1 MFLNALRMH
10 CVLLPGMILVAGCQ
24 SSTDSDSENTTKLPR
39 PVSVSSLQL
48 TAATAGELRV
58 NASVDSWKT
67 DKISA
72 EVAGQIEW
80 VEEQNALITGTD
92 KMWFRKEG
100 IVLEEGS
107 TANDY
112 VGDPIARIDDEVYRL
127 RVSSAEDQIARTLQ
141 KIKSSESNI
150 ENLLP
155 AQIRAAQADEKLA
168 GIELERSQ
176 QLFAEQATAQAEVD
190 RYQAKYDNAVSVV
203 AQLQSSLEVEKIN
216 LQSLEI
222 EKQQNEKSLLDAKI
236 NLRNCVVYSRF
247 NGQLT
252 SVEVVAG
259 SNVTPGQAIAT
270 VQMMNP
276 IKIEFEASSET
287 SRLLRGRKLV
297 TVQLPNSRGADSTR
311 QASLFEIDSVAD
323 PQTRTYTV
331 KLLMIND
338 NLGGLS
344 DSGASNAQ
352 PSTPGNSK
360 PGESAV
366 DNKPVDGRTLRA
378 PAPLD
383 LPFFKGGIDEKSGV
397 ALEAWIIDLDGP
409 QPFLL
414 KVENYEEGTVLPKNR
429 VLSVRKV
436 PVKVNPRRMLFY
448 GDFYYRQVTIL
459 DPGQLDPQRDYV
471 IPRLIQPENEQAWL
485 EKMRDWQVGKS
496 YRILVDDASQ
506 WLLRPGDLVEVN
518 IGERNTAP
526 EMSVPMSAILHEDGR
541 YYLFLVPPGSKPGE
555 VVPTERKEI
564 IILDDLSR
572 EPIQRTSTMLRIG
585 SSQESE
591 SLADRQYVTRGAHY
605 LRDGETVKIVAEG
618 N

>member
-58 NASVDSWKT
+58 NASVDSWKA

-80 VEEQNALITGTD
+80 VEEQNALISGTD

-222 EKQQNEKSLLDAKI
+222 EKQQIADYIYKVDAKDLI
-236 NLRNCVVYSRF
+236 HLMDILS
-247 NGQLT
+247 
-252 SVEVVAG
+252 
-259 SNVTPGQAIAT
+259 
-270 VQMMNP
+270 
-276 IKIEFEASSET
+276 KKK
-287 SRLLRGRKLV
+287 LLRISSQNSSGHGLR
-297 TVQLPNSRGADSTR
+297 PNSYMMST
-311 QASLFEIDSVAD
+311 
-323 PQTRTYTV
+323 
-331 KLLMIND
+331 
-338 NLGGLS
+338 
-344 DSGASNAQ
+344 
-352 PSTPGNSK
+352 
-360 PGESAV
+360 
-366 DNKPVDGRTLRA
+366 
-378 PAPLD
+378 
-383 LPFFKGGIDEKSGV
+383 
-397 ALEAWIIDLDGP
+397 
-409 QPFLL
+409 
-414 KVENYEEGTVLPKNR
+414 
-429 VLSVRKV
+429 
-436 PVKVNPRRMLFY
+436 
-448 GDFYYRQVTIL
+448 
-459 DPGQLDPQRDYV
+459 
-471 IPRLIQPENEQAWL
+471 
-485 EKMRDWQVGKS
+485 
-496 YRILVDDASQ
+496 
-506 WLLRPGDLVEVN
+506 
-518 IGERNTAP
+518 
-526 EMSVPMSAILHEDGR
+526 
-541 YYLFLVPPGSKPGE
+541 
-555 VVPTERKEI
+555 
-564 IILDDLSR
+564 
-572 EPIQRTSTMLRIG
+572 
-585 SSQESE
+585 
-591 SLADRQYVTRGAHY
+591 
-605 LRDGETVKIVAEG
+605 
-618 N
+618 